1 MCINYL
7 HWLKVITLVENYNL
21 KLNAFLKQ
29 SEYSSVKLQRLKTN
43 HIQIEA
49 KINGVKGVFILDTGA
64 SNSCVD
70 IKLGGFFKIQSSESS
85 EKASSATSEISNTL
99 ISKNNNI
106 KIGKWNNK
114 KFQIVLF
121 DMSYI
126 NKTLIEQG
134 SENVSGIIGSD
145 LLKKGKGIIDYSSN
159 RLFLKN

>member
-70 IKLGGFFKIQSSESS
+70 TKLGDFFKIQSSESS

-134 SENVSGIIGSD
+134 SKNVSGIIGSD

>member
-29 SEYSSVKLQRLKTN
+29 SEYSSVKLHRLKTN

-70 IKLGGFFKIQSSESS
+70 TKLGGFFKIQSSESS

-126 NKTLIEQG
+126 NKTLMEQG
-134 SENVSGIIGSD
+134 SKNVSGIIGSD
-145 LLKKGKGIIDYSSN
+145 LLKKGKGIIDYSSY

>member
-7 HWLKVITLVENYNL
+7 HWPKVITLVENYNL

-64 SNSCVD
+64 SNSRVD
-70 IKLGGFFKIQSSESS
+70 TKLGDFFKIQSSESS

-99 ISKNNNI
+99 ISKNNNL

-134 SENVSGIIGSD
+134 SKNVSGIIGSD

>member
-7 HWLKVITLVENYNL
+7 HWIKVITLVENYNL

-70 IKLGGFFKIQSSESS
+70 KKLGGFFKIQSSESS

-134 SENVSGIIGSD
+134 SKNVSGIIGSD

>member
-7 HWLKVITLVENYNL
+7 HWPKVITLVENYNL

-70 IKLGGFFKIQSSESS
+70 TKLGGFFKIQSSESS
-85 EKASSATSEISNTL
+85 EKASSATSVISNTL
-99 ISKNNNI
+99 ISKNNNL

-114 KFQIVLF
+114 KFQMVLF
-121 DMSYI
+121 DMSCV
-126 NKTLIEQG
+126 NKTLI
-134 SENVSGIIGSD
+134 
-145 LLKKGKGIIDYSSN
+145 
-159 RLFLKN
+159 

>member
-1 MCINYL
+1 M
-7 HWLKVITLVENYNL
+7 

-29 SEYSSVKLQRLKTN
+29 NEYSSVKLQRLKTN
-43 HIQIEA
+43 HVQIEA

-70 IKLGGFFKIQSSESS
+70 TKLGGVFKIKSNESY

-134 SENVSGIIGSD
+134 SKNISGIIGSD
-145 LLKKGKGIIDYSSN
+145 LLKKGKGIIDFSSN

>member
-7 HWLKVITLVENYNL
+7 HWPKVITLVENYNL

-70 IKLGGFFKIQSSESS
+70 TKLGDFFKIQSRESS

-99 ISKNNNI
+99 ISKNNNL

-134 SENVSGIIGSD
+134 SKNVSGIIGSD